1 MLLSVALWCW
11 RRRPEVPHTWEMEL
25 LAAELHRVQALK
37 FGHFTLKSGVLS
49 PVYFDLRVIVSHPA
63 LLNQVADRLYQ
74 TAQDAAVRYDSVCGV
89 PYTALPLATVI
100 CTSHLIPM
108 LIRRKEAKDYGTKRL
123 VEGAITPGETCLII
137 EDVVTSGSSVLETAE
152 VLRSEGLQVTD
163 AIVLVDRDQGGRDK
177 LAASGI
183 RLHSVCS
190 LPQLMATLQRLGMV
204 DVETV
209 ENVRRFIAENKVTAP
224 VRAPSVALSYSS
236 RAALPDTHPVATRL
250 LHLMEKKQSNLC
262 VSADVMDS
270 AELLQLAAELGPSI
284 CMLKTHV
291 DILSDFTPEVSSR
304 LRAIADQ
311 HDFLIFE
318 DRKFAD
324 IGNTVKHQY
333 GGGIFRISSWAD
345 VVNVQ
350 AVPGPGVVQGLQ
362 EVGEALGRGCLVIA
376 EMSSQG
382 SLATGE
388 YTKAA
393 VKMAEQ
399 YPTFVFGFISGGKVS
414 ERPQFLHLTPGV
426 QMQPGG
432 DSLGQQYRTPHE
444 VIVNRGSDIIIVGR
458 GILASSKRGAAAEI
472 YRRAGWEAYITRSR
486 GEEQVPLETPDS
498 G

>member
-1 MLLSVALWCW
+1 M
-11 RRRPEVPHTWEMEL
+11 EV
-25 LAAELHRVQALK
+25 LAEELHRVQALK
-37 FGHFTLKSGVLS
+37 FGHFTLKSGVQS

-74 TAQDAAVRYDSVCGV
+74 TAQDAAVQYDSVCGV
-89 PYTALPLATVI
+89 PYTALPLATMI
-100 CTSHLIPM
+100 CSVHLIPM

-123 VEGAITPGETCLII
+123 VEGTVTPGETCLII

-152 VLRSEGLQVTD
+152 VLRREGLQVTD
-163 AIVLVDRDQGGRDK
+163 AIVLVDRAQGGREK

-183 RLHSVCS
+183 TLHSVCT
-190 LPQLMATLQRLGMV
+190 LPQLMAVLQRLEKV
-204 DVETV
+204 DTETA
-209 ENVRRFIAENKVTAP
+209 ESVRRFIADNQVTAP
-224 VRAPSVALSYSS
+224 VQTPRVTLSYAA
-236 RAALPDTHPVATRL
+236 RAALPETHPVATRL
-250 LHLMEKKQSNLC
+250 LRLMEKKKSNLC
-262 VSADVMDS
+262 VSADVTDS
-270 AELLQLAAELGPSI
+270 AELLRVAAELGPSI

-291 DILSDFTPEVSSR
+291 DILSNFTPDVSSR
-304 LRAIADQ
+304 LRAIAEQ
-311 HDFLIFE
+311 HQFLIFE

-333 GGGIFRISSWAD
+333 EGGVYRISSWAD
-345 VVNVQ
+345 VVNVH

-393 VKMAEQ
+393 VKMAEER
-399 YPTFVFGFISGGKVS
+399 PTFVFGFIAGGKVS
-414 ERPQFLHLTPGV
+414 DRPQLLHLTPGV

-432 DSLGQQYRTPHE
+432 DSLGQQYQTPHQ
-444 VIVNRGSDIIIVGR
+444 VIVNKGSDIIIVGR
-458 GILASSKRGAAAEI
+458 GILASSRRGEAAEM

-486 GEEQVPLETPDS
+486 GAE
-498 G
+498 